1 MRMLL
6 IQTLP
11 QPQSP
16 AQERAAAAGAKH
28 EFVDLTLDE
37 DEAQG
42 ESRRECLT
50 QFRLLSP
57 GAILDSYRRGCA
69 LAAPSLAVD
78 THARCSL
85 PECMRVF
92 SMSIRHRC

>member
-37 DEAQG
+37 DDAQG
-42 ESRRECLT
+42 ECLT
-50 QFRLLSP
+50 QLCLLSP
-57 GAILDSYRRGCA
+57 GTILDS
-69 LAAPSLAVD
+69 
-78 THARCSL
+78 
-85 PECMRVF
+85 
-92 SMSIRHRC
+92 